1 MRKVFTLFGVL
12 GLMMI
17 WSVPG
22 WAQDIKELERR
33 IDIMSDE
40 LDALKESGGGGLA
53 DRVHVHG
60 YGELHF
66 NLPTD
71 GSDTGQFDNHRFVLG
86 VNAKLTDWIHLNVE
100 IDYEHGAQELEF
112 EFGYLD
118 FLINPKLNARAG
130 VVLVPMGFLNEY
142 HEPPLFWT
150 VERPDFHKSIIP
162 TTWNASGAGIFG
174 TPMEGVNYRLYV
186 VNALQSIRPGGGTG
200 CDAGAGNGAGGNCG
214 FFRGKDGIRKGRLQP
229 NEAIFEDF
237 AIAGRV
243 ELTKLL
249 PGLQTGFSFYTGNT
263 TQNLIPENG
272 RTTMLEGDM
281 KYRYR
286 WFDMNAS
293 IAHIH
298 ISDAAAINTFQLA
311 QANPDPGDVASGI
324 FGWNIQAGVHLPQLL
339 NMSTSQDVIP
349 FLMYEFIDT
358 QNEMPAGSAPN
369 LANERKIL
377 TTGVSYLP
385 IPEVAL
391 KFDYQHTSKGNGD
404 RVDQVNLG
412 IAYMY

>member
-1 MRKVFTLFGVL
+1 MAWTLWQ
-12 GLMMI
+12 M
-17 WSVPG
+17 PG
-22 WAQDIKELERR
+22 TVWAQDLKELERR
-33 IDIMSDE
+33 IDVLSEE
-40 LDALKESGGGGLA
+40 LDEMKESGDGGLS

-66 NLPTD
+66 NMPTD
-71 GSDTGQFDNHRFVLG
+71 GSGTSQFDNHRFVIG
-86 VNAKLTDWIHLNVE
+86 VEAKLTDWIHLNAE
-100 IDYEHGAQELEF
+100 IDFEHGAQEMEF

-118 FLINPKLNARAG
+118 FLLSPKLNVRAG
-130 VVLVPMGFLNEY
+130 VMLVPMGFLNEF

-150 VERPDFHKSIIP
+150 VERPTFHKSIIP

-186 VNALQSIRPGGGTG
+186 VNALQSIRPAGFGSGAGTG
-200 CDAGAGNGAGGNCG
+200 LGGNSG
-214 FFRGKDGIRKGRLQP
+214 QFRASDGIRKGRLQP

-249 PGLQTGFSFYTGNT
+249 PGLQTGFSFHTGNT
-263 TQNLIPENG
+263 TQNLISEGG
-272 RTTMLEGDM
+272 RTTMLEADL

-293 IAHIH
+293 IAHIS
-298 ISDAAAINTFQLA
+298 ISDAAALNNFAIA
-311 QANPDPGDVASGI
+311 QGTNSGNIASGI

-339 NMSTSQDVIP
+339 GWSTTHDLIP
-349 FLMYEFIDT
+349 HLMYEFIDT
-358 QNEMPAGSAPN
+358 QNEMPAGFASD
-369 LANERKIL
+369 LAFEKEIL
-377 TTGVSYLP
+377 TAGVSYMP

-391 KFDYQHTSKGNGD
+391 KFDYQHTSTGLD
-404 RVDQVNLG
+404 TTTDQINMG
-412 IAYMY
+412 IAFMY